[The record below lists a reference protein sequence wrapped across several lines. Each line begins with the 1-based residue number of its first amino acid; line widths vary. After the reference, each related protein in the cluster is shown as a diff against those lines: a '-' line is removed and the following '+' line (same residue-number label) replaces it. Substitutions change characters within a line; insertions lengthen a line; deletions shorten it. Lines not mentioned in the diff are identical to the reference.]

1 MTPEKIA
8 ERGKAAERDVKKYLQ
23 EVSLQYFDF
32 DFDRIYD
39 ARSAGGKFPSR
50 PGDFE
55 FYYPGRHGLIE
66 VKEVNHV
73 FRLPEKNFNKRAI
86 ARLRK
91 RQLAGGTI
99 VVVVRHSPTGLW
111 REVPLSFFVQR
122 ADQPSWD
129 LTEFPAVK
137 TSRELLKKYVEGP
150 RRHD

>member
-1 MTPEKIA
+1 MTPERIA
-8 ERGKAAERDVKKYLQ
+8 ERGKAAERDVKKYLT

-32 DFDRIYD
+32 DFERIYD
-39 ARSAGGKFPSR
+39 ARSAGGRFPSR

-55 FYYPGRHGLIE
+55 FYYPGCHGLIE
-66 VKEVNHV
+66 VKEVNHA
-73 FRLPEKNFNKRAI
+73 FRLPEKNFKKQAI

-99 VVVVRHSPTGLW
+99 VVVVRHANIGMW
-111 REVPLSFFVQR
+111 REVPLSFFVER

-129 LTEFPAVK
+129 LTGFTPVK
-137 TSRELLKKYVEGP
+137 SVRELLRKHVEGP